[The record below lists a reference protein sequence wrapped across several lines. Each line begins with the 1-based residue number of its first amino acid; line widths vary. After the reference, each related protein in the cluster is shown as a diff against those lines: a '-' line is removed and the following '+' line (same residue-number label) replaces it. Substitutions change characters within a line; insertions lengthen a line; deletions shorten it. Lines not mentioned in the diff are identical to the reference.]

1 VDNVRINLAMRLW
14 PWHVNWPTRVDNV
27 RINIAMRLVTC
38 CGAGK
43 FAWEVQGCSR
53 GSVVEEEHNKALDQH

>member
-1 VDNVRINLAMRLW
+1 
-14 PWHVNWPTRVDNV
+14 VDNV